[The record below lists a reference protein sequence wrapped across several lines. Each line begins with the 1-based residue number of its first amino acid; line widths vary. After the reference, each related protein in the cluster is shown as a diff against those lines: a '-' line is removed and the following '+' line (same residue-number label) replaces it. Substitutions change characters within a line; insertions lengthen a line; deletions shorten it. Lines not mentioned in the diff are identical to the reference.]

1 MHKILQEDVAR
12 PISLNLGELWRKI
25 TRGQKNCFDVRHP
38 SDKKNSWK
46 RTDSAKKAV
55 VRHPDPKPDEKFL
68 ASPSRILL
76 PNLIRR
82 SPTAKGN

>member
-12 PISLNLGELWRKI
+12 AISRPRRVVAEDHTSR
-25 TRGQKNCFDVRHP
+25 KNCLDVRHP
-38 SDKKNSWK
+38 FDKKKSWK